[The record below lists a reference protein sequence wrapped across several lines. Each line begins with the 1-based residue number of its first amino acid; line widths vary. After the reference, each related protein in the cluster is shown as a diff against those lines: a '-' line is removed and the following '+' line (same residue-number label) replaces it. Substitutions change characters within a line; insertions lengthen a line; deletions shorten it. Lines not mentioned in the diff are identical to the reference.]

1 MNIKKIAIILCAN
14 LLFAFGT
21 AYFLVPS
28 GMISGG
34 VTGLALGLD
43 RGFGIPKDV
52 TVWVVQV
59 ALFAA
64 GLLMVGKNFAATT
77 LIGSFAYPALFSL
90 TNRLAERTGPLTDD
104 PFLCLLFAGLA
115 FGVGIGVILRQG
127 ASTGGTDIVAV
138 ILNK

>member
-43 RGFGIPKDV
+43 RGFGIPKDEIYLNFSKYGRRKEDQNARPEDEEA
-52 TVWVVQV
+52 VQ
-59 ALFAA
+59 AHH
-64 GLLMVGKNFAATT
+64 
-77 LIGSFAYPALFSL
+77 
-90 TNRLAERTGPLTDD
+90 
-104 PFLCLLFAGLA
+104 
-115 FGVGIGVILRQG
+115 
-127 ASTGGTDIVAV
+127 STEDQRV
-138 ILNK
+138 